1 VKRFADVLQQTPIE
15 QETAPATGPIR
26 ARTLGDRGHSDC
38 AKYGWPIPDCVHQ
51 MTVTAAPLDT
61 VALKVR
67 PDIQNVPVAERK
79 KWATRTREQVHDDL
93 QKALGIVTAA

>member
-38 AKYGWPIPDCVHQ
+38 AKYGWPIPEQRSHR
-51 MTVTAAPLDT
+51 APNAQTCQERPEWDT
-61 VALKVR
+61 PWR
-67 PDIQNVPVAERK
+67 R
-79 KWATRTREQVHDDL
+79 R
-93 QKALGIVTAA
+93 